1 MNMKNFIPSLAAI
14 IVFAAGCANYAQV
27 DQAKKQYS
35 EIKNDPEVVAQAP
48 EILKE
53 VENQFDTIDKLKK
66 NGASKEL
73 INHHAYIA
81 EQKVALAREK
91 AELNAVQDEM
101 ASIEDEHQ
109 RMLAQL
115 QEAEARA
122 AERRAEKARL
132 EAEEAQRRSQELAN
146 KIRDLQA
153 QETER
158 GIVLTLNNVLF
169 DFGKTSLKPGSEV
182 TLRKVARFMIEYPER
197 RVMVEGF
204 TDNVGSENVNEKLS
218 LRRAE
223 SVKQALVDIGVSP
236 DRIMTR
242 GYGEA
247 YAVANNN
254 TVAGRQ
260 QNRRV
265 EIVISDEYG
274 AMTERRQ
281 VP

>member
-1 MNMKNFIPSLAAI
+1 MNMKNFIPSLAAV

-48 EILKE
+48 EVLKE
-53 VENQFDTIDKLKK
+53 VEKQFDTIDMLKK

-81 EQKVALAREK
+81 EQKIALAREK

-101 ASIEDEHQ
+101 VSIEDEHQ

-132 EAEEAQRRSQELAN
+132 EAEEAQRRSQELVN

-169 DFGKTSLKPGSEV
+169 DFGKTSLKPGSEE
-182 TLRKVARFMIEYPER
+182 TLRKIARFMIEYPER

-204 TDNVGSENVNEKLS
+204 TDNVGSENVNEELS

-223 SVKQALVDIGVSP
+223 SVKQALVDIGISP

-247 YAVANNN
+247 YAVANND

-274 AMTERRQ
+274 AITERQQ